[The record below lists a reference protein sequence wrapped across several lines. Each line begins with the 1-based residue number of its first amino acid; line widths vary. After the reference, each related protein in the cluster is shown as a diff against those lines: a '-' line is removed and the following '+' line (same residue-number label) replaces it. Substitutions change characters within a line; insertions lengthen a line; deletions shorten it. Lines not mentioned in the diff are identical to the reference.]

1 MRRTTLQNFTFPCG
15 KLGLL
20 SMLFKCSVGAL
31 LWLFNLPNTETR
43 MLEFPTW
50 RIGVYIFF
58 ITITAFVHC
67 VSRQCCLK
75 CQVIRV
81 HLFIHTSNIS
91 RACIL
96 CQFLCLSLR
105 IIISKNQSKGEDRET
120 NALKTEDFSHAIC
133 KYTDFLVYVYTGFL
147 MYVCTDFHGVTERE
161 GNS

>member
-1 MRRTTLQNFTFPCG
+1 MYFFYNHYSLCTL
-15 KLGLL
+15 
-20 SMLFKCSVGAL
+20 
-31 LWLFNLPNTETR
+31 
-43 MLEFPTW
+43 
-50 RIGVYIFF
+50 
-58 ITITAFVHC
+58 
-67 VSRQCCLK
+67 CLK
-75 CQVIRV
+75 AMMFEVSSDRV

-133 KYTDFLVYVYTGFL
+133 KYTDFLMYVCTGFL
-147 MYVCTDFHGVTERE
+147 MYVRTDLHGITERE